1 MTLNDDA
8 DSVDRTDDGEFQTE
22 ENDVTVSVEGVAKG
36 DARRETAAS
45 TIAAIAT
52 AAVSQPSHGE
62 GDDDNSDGDDDDADD
77 DDTQQLVHKAKGAAG
92 SVEAREQSTE
102 AEADAD
108 DEDAPFPLR
117 SIMILALVLL
127 VNSFNIASLFPY
139 VAFMVEDLTGIT
151 DRRELGML
159 HM

>member
-52 AAVSQPSHGE
+52 AAVSQPSHGD
-62 GDDDNSDGDDDDADD
+62 GDDDNSDDADD

-159 HM
+159 HI

>member
-62 GDDDNSDGDDDDADD
+62 GDDDNSDGDDDD
-77 DDTQQLVHKAKGAAG
+77 DTQQLVHKAKGAGG

-159 HM
+159 HI